1 MFMSSNNNKNK
12 DLWNL
17 IHIYGNFM
25 PLPLWDLFH
34 ISMSFMPY
42 YTKLYK
48 KVDKLCAK
56 WRSNGKVWKRQM
68 KWVNNLFYKL
78 GTEKCRLRA
87 WNSNSRKVPG
97 KGPGYPAP
105 SPQTRTC
112 GTPASGSSVLI
123 LLTEPET
130 NQAIPQLAHNFAA
143 LPAILDVVDDPGHRK
158 GKFVHDRIQ
167 KLFPVYVTFVGSAAQ
182 PIPPQPLSMM
192 MNITQR
198 PIVATY
204 TIVLIVATKLDTQ
217 HLILLF

>member
-87 WNSNSRKVPG
+87 WSSNARKVKISYHKHKLNP
-97 KGPGYPAP
+97 
-105 SPQTRTC
+105 
-112 GTPASGSSVLI
+112 I
-123 LLTEPET
+123 LVHYIYHK
-130 NQAIPQLAHNFAA
+130 NQ
-143 LPAILDVVDDPGHRK
+143 K
-158 GKFVHDRIQ
+158 GKPGEKDFPLLKKLYHTIFYGHGMCIYRINHRSWVENFIS
-167 KLFPVYVTFVGSAAQ
+167 KSKSY
-182 PIPPQPLSMM
+182 LSDM
-192 MNITQR
+192 
-198 PIVATY
+198 
-204 TIVLIVATKLDTQ
+204 K
-217 HLILLF
+217 